1 MKTHKSKEKAN
12 MSQTKYLIVGGSH
25 AGLSALEA
33 IRLQDEDGEI
43 TIVSREQ
50 TLPYS
55 PTILPYVISGKKQAD
70 TIHLRDQ
77 SYFDDLNV
85 RFMQDSAVGA
95 VDPNKKTVT
104 LDSGET
110 IQYEKLLLATGAD
123 AAVPPF
129 SGIDTV
135 PYQVVRTLDDALKL
149 RESIQKATSAIVI
162 GAGLIAMHTAENL
175 AQAGLEVTLVVRRQV
190 SLFAYFDEA
199 AAGMIEKIFGENGVT
214 IATGSGVANVD
225 SAGGA
230 CEVTLESGKVL
241 SADLLLLAAG
251 VRPRAGFLEGSGID
265 IDQGVLVNE
274 TMRTS
279 VENIWAAG
287 DVVQAPGF
295 FDAGKTINATL
306 PNASVQGR
314 IAGMDMVDDP
324 ALKPYLGSSGLNTF
338 NFFDNHGF
346 SVGLATV
353 TETTDDI
360 EVNTIY
366 LPSSRQYQKL
376 VFKNDRL
383 VGVSAINT
391 ELDPGVLRE
400 LIQREINLAEI
411 KDPFTSDPLNT
422 GRLLMTKLWR

>member
-1 MKTHKSKEKAN
+1 M
-12 MSQTKYLIVGGSH
+12 
-25 AGLSALEA
+25 
-33 IRLQDEDGEI
+33 
-43 TIVSREQ
+43 SREQ

-55 PTILPYVISGKKQAD
+55 PTILPYVISGEKQAD
-70 TIHLRDQ
+70 TILLRDQ

-85 RFMQDSAVGA
+85 RFMPNSAVGA
-95 VDPNKKTVT
+95 VDPQKKTVT
-104 LDSGET
+104 LESGET

-129 SGIDTV
+129 SGIETV

-149 RESIQKATSAIVI
+149 RESIQNAKSAIVI
-162 GAGLIAMHTAENL
+162 GAALIAMHTAENL
-175 AQAGLEVTLVVRRQV
+175 AQAGLEVTMVVRRQV
-190 SLFAYFDEA
+190 SLFAYFDGA
-199 AAGMIEKIFGENGVT
+199 AAGMIEKIFSEKGVT
-214 IATGSGVANVD
+214 IATGSGVANVA
-225 SAGGA
+225 SAGGG
-230 CEVTLESGKVL
+230 CEVTLQSGKVI
-241 SADLLLLAAG
+241 SADLLVLATG
-251 VRPRAGFLEGSGID
+251 VRPRVSLLEGCGID

-279 VENIWAAG
+279 LENIWAAG
-287 DVVQAPGF
+287 DVAQASDF
-295 FDAGKTINATL
+295 FDTGKTVNATL

-338 NFFDNHGF
+338 NFFGNHGF

-353 TETTDDI
+353 TETSDDI

-366 LPSSRQYQKL
+366 LPSSKQYQKL

-383 VGVSAINT
+383 VGVSAINA

-411 KDPFTSDPLNT
+411 KDQFASDPLNT
-422 GRLLMTKLWR
+422 GRVLMTKLGR

>member
-1 MKTHKSKEKAN
+1 
-12 MSQTKYLIVGGSH
+12 MSQTKYLIVGCSH

-33 IRLQDEDGEI
+33 VRVQDESGEI
-43 TIVSREQ
+43 TIVSREAS
-50 TLPYS
+50 LPYS
-55 PTILPYVISGKKQAD
+55 PTILPYVISGQKQPN
-70 TIHLRDQ
+70 TIRLRER

-85 RFMQDSAVGA
+85 RFMPNCAVIA
-95 VDPNKKTVT
+95 VDPQEKTVT
-104 LDSGET
+104 LESGET
-110 IQYEKLLLATGAD
+110 VYYEKLLLASGAD

-129 SGIDTV
+129 RGINTV
-135 PYQVVRTLDDALKL
+135 PYRVVRTLDDALSL
-149 RESIQKATSAIVI
+149 RESIRDAQSAIVI

-175 AQAGLEVTLVVRRQV
+175 AQVGLRVTMVVRRQV
-190 SLFAYFDEA
+190 SLFSYFDGA
-199 AAGMIEKIFGENGVT
+199 AARMIEKIFSDKGIT
-214 IATGSGVANVD
+214 IATGSGVANV
-225 SAGGA
+225 APEENG
-230 CEVTLESGKVL
+230 CEVVLESGKVL

-251 VRPRAGFLEGSGID
+251 VRPRIGFLKDAGID

-287 DVVQAPGF
+287 DVAQAPGF
-295 FDAGKTINATL
+295 FDDGKAVNATL

-314 IAGMDMVDDP
+314 IAGMDMAGDP
-324 ALKPYLGSSGLNTF
+324 ALKPYFGSSGLNTF
-338 NFFDNHGF
+338 NFFGNHGF

-353 TETTDDI
+353 TETKDDI

-383 VGVSAINT
+383 VGVSAINA

-400 LIQREINLAEI
+400 LIQREINLGEI
-411 KDPFTSDPLNT
+411 KERFTSDPLQT
-422 GRLLMTKLWR
+422 GRVLMTKLWR